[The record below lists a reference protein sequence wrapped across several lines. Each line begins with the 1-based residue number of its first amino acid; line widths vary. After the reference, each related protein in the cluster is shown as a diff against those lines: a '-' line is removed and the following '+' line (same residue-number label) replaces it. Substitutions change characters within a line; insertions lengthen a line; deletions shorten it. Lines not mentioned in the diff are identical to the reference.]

1 MKALLARILLFSD
14 PHWMLV
20 PPGQQKGQIIRGID
34 RIIEGKINEWKW
46 KNNPN
51 FIKFL
56 ESVEGINFSHS
67 ICLGDLIECLWNERG
82 IITPQDTER
91 IIELRAYIRVKLDL
105 SGQDFFVPG
114 DHEAGYCLPLSV
126 DPECGM
132 SGDALEN
139 FWFTF
144 GPLFQ
149 GFAIGNFHIILISS
163 SLFTQNI
170 KSLKGCDKQ
179 CVQSLKREQVVFL
192 KGYLSQIPKGHKV
205 FLFLHDPDAL
215 EFIDQLP
222 ESVKISKVF
231 CGHLHA
237 KKSLVGYKRLGMIAN
252 NWLLRNALI
261 FNIFLLSRL
270 QGVKLGPSF
279 YCQNRQKK
287 LQFPYENRFSPRLS
301 RPIRR
306 GGAGAGMFLRDLA
319 VRADLHADLRRGK
332 NPRHIQ
338 K

>member
-34 RIIEGKINEWKW
+34 RIVEGKINEWKW

-82 IITPQDTER
+82 IITLQDIER
-91 IIELRAYIRVKLDL
+91 IIELRACIRVKLGL
-105 SGQDFFVPG
+105 SEQDFFVPG

-126 DPECGM
+126 DPNCGM
-132 SGDALEN
+132 SKNALEN
-139 FWFTF
+139 FRFTF

-149 GFAIGNFHIILISS
+149 ELTIGNFHLILISS
-163 SLFTQNI
+163 SLIAQNT
-170 KSLKGCDKQ
+170 KSLKGCDRQ
-179 CVQSLKREQVVFL
+179 CARLLKREQVIFLRNYLNHVPEEHRVF
-192 KGYLSQIPKGHKV
+192 V
-205 FLFLHDPDAL
+205 FLHDPDAL

-222 ESVKISKVF
+222 ESAKISKVF

-237 KKSLVGYKRLGMIAN
+237 EESLVGYKRLGMIAN
-252 NWLLRNALI
+252 NWLLRNICI
-261 FNIFLLSRL
+261 FSFFLLSRL
-270 QGVKLGPSF
+270 QKAIKLMTWAKGNLKRLELF
-279 YCQNRQKK
+279 KK
-287 LQFPYENRFSPRLS
+287 YNLQIVPGISGMMGE
-301 RPIRR
+301 
-306 GGAGAGMFLRDLA
+306 GAGFLVLE
-319 VRADLHADLRRGK
+319 LYKNGK
-332 NPRHIQ
+332 YEIKQ
-338 K
+338 FQLQGGQEDV